1 MQYHSTV
8 HGHAHELLQCQVL
21 KLKLWAKTNPE
32 RNSSPSG
39 HWDRIFYCQ
48 QEMQHPADGQNKQL
62 EEKCSNIF
70 WNIMRRWV
78 RAHLIMLSW
87 HLEHF
92 SALTSLKAE
101 QIAQLNPSAE
111 TNHVNQICTKPPEK
125 SKQHITVGQPQE
137 LWSDPLHC
145 VSTAM
150 YWLCWE
156 LWGQRQGGLRG
167 PQQPTEL
174 CSQGFC
180 AHCRRV
186 CSVQPPCLMV
196 AQNGWQISF
205 KALGWTPPKPSSQGL
220 PAKLPLHRAGTQL
233 SQCDAVIPRI
243 I

>member
-1 MQYHSTV
+1 MFD
-8 HGHAHELLQCQVL
+8 LLTKAGGRKSMKPNRGSSWRSAGSEKCSRFWRNAVSFNSPWCQVF

-32 RNSSPSG
+32 KNSSPSG

-111 TNHVNQICTKPPEK
+111 TNHVNQICIKPPEK
-125 SKQHITVGQPQE
+125 SKQHITLGQPQE
-137 LWSDPLHC
+137 LLSDPLHC

-174 CSQGFC
+174 CSHGILSPLQK
-180 AHCRRV
+180 
-186 CSVQPPCLMV
+186 SVQCTACLRHGSTKWV
-196 AQNGWQISF
+196 TNLF
-205 KALGWTPPKPSSQGL
+205 
-220 PAKLPLHRAGTQL
+220 
-233 SQCDAVIPRI
+233 
-243 I
+243 